1 METKLTLKLEKKI
14 IEKGKAF
21 ARKKKTSLSKLIEN
35 YLEKVTEDPIGQ
47 EISPLVKSLS
57 GTVKNSTVQHKS
69 DYTKFLRNK
78 YK

>member
-1 METKLTLKLEKKI
+1 METKLTLKLKKKT

-35 YLEKVTEDPIGQ
+35 YIEKVTDEPDDV

-57 GTVKNSTVQHKS
+57 GVIKNSEGQSKS
-69 DYTKFLRNK
+69 DYTKFLKKK